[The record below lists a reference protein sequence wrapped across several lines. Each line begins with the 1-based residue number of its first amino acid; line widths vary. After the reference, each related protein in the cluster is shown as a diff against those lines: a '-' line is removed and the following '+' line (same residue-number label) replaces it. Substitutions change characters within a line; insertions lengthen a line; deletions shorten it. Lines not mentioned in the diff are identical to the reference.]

1 MFKGRKWMRCFE
13 GTARQGRGKVEDT
26 VRGANVFLSWDTHLY
41 PPTHCFVWWDWR
53 KWASLVQPS
62 WTPSLS
68 GWPMTKCA
76 LSAPNFC
83 LQQSTCD
90 ERREREAR
98 VRGGYTFMWMGLLDF
113 GESSRNLILTLS
125 KSSNI
130 VLPAIKLTLI
140 LIWLLQYFSQQ
151 EALGKDNA
159 SIAGTTNNTRS

>member
-1 MFKGRKWMRCFE
+1 
-13 GTARQGRGKVEDT
+13 
-26 VRGANVFLSWDTHLY
+26 
-41 PPTHCFVWWDWR
+41 
-53 KWASLVQPS
+53 
-62 WTPSLS
+62 
-68 GWPMTKCA
+68 MTKCA

-140 LIWLLQYFSQQ
+140 LI
-151 EALGKDNA
+151 
-159 SIAGTTNNTRS
+159 